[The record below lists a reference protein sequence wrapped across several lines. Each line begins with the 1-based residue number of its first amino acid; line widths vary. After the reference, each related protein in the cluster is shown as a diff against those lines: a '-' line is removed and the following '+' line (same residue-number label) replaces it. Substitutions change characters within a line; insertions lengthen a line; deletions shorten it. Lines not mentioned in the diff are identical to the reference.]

1 MKSQVAK
8 KQSGLHF
15 RVKEQMHVPPLIL
28 HADQVG
34 DDLVEKPFSLMRV
47 AYGKAAER
55 IPEAAPRTDDVVIL
69 VVHRAGII
77 EVRVA
82 ANPFL
87 LEKAVDLRESVFVTG
102 VHF

>member
-15 RVKEQMHVPPLIL
+15 RVKEQMHDPALIL

-34 DDLVEKPFSLMRV
+34 DDLVEKPFS
-47 AYGKAAER
+47 YGKAAER

-69 VVHRAGII
+69 VVHRAGVI
-77 EVRVA
+77 EVSVA
-82 ANPFL
+82 ADPFL

-102 VHF
+102 VNF